1 MMNADTET
9 APPTDVW
16 LKEADISL
24 PAGLM
29 GFPEVKNLELI
40 HNTEELPFRWLRS
53 VEDRSIAF
61 VVVQP
66 DGLISEYELELSD
79 EDVAEI
85 GITGPGEALVLNI
98 VTLRDGQPEQATLN
112 LIGPIIVNR
121 KTGTGR
127 QVVLRNH
134 QDYSARHPLAAV
146 TAI

>member
-1 MMNADTET
+1 MNADTET

-16 LKEADISL
+16 LKEADVSL

-98 VTLRDGQPEQATLN
+98 VTLRDGQPGEATLN

-121 KTGTGR
+121 ETGTGR

-134 QDYSARHPLAAV
+134 QEYSARHPLAAV